1 MKLMLS
7 KLTVCLE
14 TIGIVNPMNKVYYL
28 TRPLTNM
35 SLFMALFSITAL
47 QSLQF
52 DPNLLTFRKIENK
65 KDMTPMD
72 GPHLIVGILTMFKQF
87 HSTFYKQYLSHL
99 AHYYKL
105 MVNLHKAGQLPPE
118 TTNVLL
124 WLDEIIKFDNEMRE
138 VVGQEL
144 GGFIF
149 DCYNV

>member
-35 SLFMALFSITAL
+35 SLFMALFSISAL

-72 GPHLIVGILTMFKQF
+72 GPHLIVGILTMFK
-87 HSTFYKQYLSHL
+87 
-99 AHYYKL
+99 
-105 MVNLHKAGQLPPE
+105 
-118 TTNVLL
+118 
-124 WLDEIIKFDNEMRE
+124 
-138 VVGQEL
+138 
-144 GGFIF
+144 
-149 DCYNV
+149 